1 MTRFKSLLATIVCVV
16 TVLSCSTVMAFAG
29 NEGRHYYDSFSTTSS
44 QTTSSHLYGY
54 RDIAFICRNLKSSN
68 PSGENFTV
76 KLQTYDSGKVS
87 WTSFASVS
95 CNTNKSNGG
104 YTYYNA
110 NTNTTLSKRGRF
122 VISKNKNNYSV
133 AGQLESYSSEV

>member
-1 MTRFKSLLATIVCVV
+1 MTRFKSLLATILCVV
-16 TVLSCSTVMAFAG
+16 TVLSCSTVMALAA
-29 NEGRHYYDSFSTTSS
+29 NEGKHYYDSFSTTSS

-68 PSGENFTV
+68 SNGENFTV
-76 KLQTYDSGKVS
+76 KLQTYNSSKAS
-87 WTSFASVS
+87 WTSFTAIN
-95 CNTNKSNGG
+95 CNTKVSNGG

-122 VISKNKNNYSV
+122 VISKNNNNYSV